1 MLGNL
6 EGYTG
11 DGFNQRRAYIG
22 LNNGMNFANDRK
34 ALEEK
39 IKNDKVMKEK
49 KILEDKKIKTETINQ
64 MNNMMKNNNFMR
76 NNNFK

>member
-11 DGFNQRRAYIG
+11 NGFNERRAYIG
-22 LNNGMNFANDRK
+22 NNNAMNFANDKK

-39 IKNDKVMKEK
+39 LKHEK
-49 KILEDKKIKTETINQ
+49 QMAENKIIQDKKVKTDTINQ
-64 MNNMMKNNNFMR
+64 MGNLMR

>member
-11 DGFNQRRAYIG
+11 DGYNQRRAYIG
-22 LNNGMNFANDRK
+22 ANNLKNYMNDKK

-39 IKNDKVMKEK
+39 VKKEEQMQLEK
-49 KILEDKKIKTETINQ
+49 KINEKINKVNLNNNTLNQ
-64 MNNMMKNNNFMR
+64 MNNLMHKNT
-76 NNNFK
+76 FK

>member
-22 LNNGMNFANDRK
+22 ANNAKNFANDRK

-39 IKNDKVMKEK
+39 LKQDKQNVEN
-49 KILEDKKIKTETINQ
+49 KILEDKKIKTDTINQ
-64 MNNMMKNNNFMR
+64 MNSLMKNNNFMR
-76 NNNFK
+76 NNNLK

>member
-11 DGFNQRRAYIG
+11 NGFNERRAYIG
-22 LNNGMNFANDRK
+22 NNNAMNFANDKK
-34 ALEEK
+34 AL
-39 IKNDKVMKEK
+39 KEK
-49 KILEDKKIKTETINQ
+49 LKHEKQMAENKIIQDKKVKTDTINQ
-64 MNNMMKNNNFMR
+64 MSNLMR

>member
-6 EGYTG
+6 EGYSG

-22 LNNGMNFANDRK
+22 NNNAINFANDKK

-39 IKNDKVMKEK
+39 LNHEK
-49 KILEDKKIKTETINQ
+49 QMAENKIIQDKKVKTDTINQ
-64 MNNMMKNNNFMR
+64 MGNLMR

>member
-1 MLGNL
+1 MINRL

-22 LNNGMNFANDRK
+22 SNNGMNFINDKK

-39 IKNDKVMKEK
+39 VKKEQELKELKKNNLINQKNNT
-49 KILEDKKIKTETINQ
+49 LNQ
-64 MNNMMKNNNFMR
+64 MNSLMHNNIFNNNI
-76 NNNFK
+76 NH

>member
-11 DGFNQRRAYIG
+11 NGFNERRAYIG
-22 LNNGMNFANDRK
+22 NNNAMNFANDKK

-39 IKNDKVMKEK
+39 LKHEK
-49 KILEDKKIKTETINQ
+49 QMAENKIIQDKKVKTDTINQ
-64 MNNMMKNNNFMR
+64 MSNLMR

>member
-22 LNNGMNFANDRK
+22 NNNAQNFANDRE
-34 ALEEK
+34 ALEK
-39 IKNDKVMKEK
+39 KLKQDKQNVEN
-49 KILEDKKIKTETINQ
+49 KILEDKKIKTDTINQ
-64 MNNMMKNNNFMR
+64 MNSLMKNNNFMR
-76 NNNFK
+76 NNNLK